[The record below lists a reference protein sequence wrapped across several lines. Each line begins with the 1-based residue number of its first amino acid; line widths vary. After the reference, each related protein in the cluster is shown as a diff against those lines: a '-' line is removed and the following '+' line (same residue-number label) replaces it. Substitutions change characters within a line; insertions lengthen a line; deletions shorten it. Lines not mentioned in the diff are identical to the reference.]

1 VGSGLGRTA
10 AAGALAAVWAVC
22 AWLLARTSVPALHL
36 DGLSERQFFSAHD
49 LARARSF
56 SRGLDWMW
64 VGGLVTELVALAVLV
79 KVLAPRARTI
89 GLGRI
94 GTAVIVGMVVLSTLW
109 AASLPFSILG
119 LWWQHHWGLGPFD
132 VAAWLGAQ
140 WGTLLGEASYGM
152 ALIVLV
158 VGFAGRFGRLWP
170 VAVWPV
176 LVAVTALFAFTSGY
190 LGSVGT
196 KPVHEPWLK
205 ADAARLAAI
214 EHVPGTQ
221 VRIDDVSSITNQV
234 NAFTVGFG
242 PSARVV
248 LWNTVFTL
256 PRSQVD
262 VVLAHELGHVRSRHV
277 VKAIGWTALLTLPC
291 LLLLELATR
300 RWGGLRNP
308 ANVPRA
314 LLVLLLL
321 TLLAA
326 PFENLVS
333 RRYEAEADWRALN
346 ATRTPLA
353 AQRVFQSFGTD
364 SLEDPD
370 PGLLDYL
377 WLENHPTPMQRIA
390 MTRAWAAR
398 RAGR

>member
-1 VGSGLGRTA
+1 
-10 AAGALAAVWAVC
+10 VWAVC
-22 AWLLARTSVPALHL
+22 AWLLARTSVPTLHL
-36 DGLSERQFFSAHD
+36 GGLDESRYFTAHE

-64 VGGLVTELVALAVLV
+64 IGGVVTELGALAVLV
-79 KVLAPRARTI
+79 KVLGPRARTI

-94 GTAVIVGMVVLSTLW
+94 GTAVIVGMVTLTTLW
-109 AASLPFSILG
+109 TASLSFSVLE

-132 VAAWLGAQ
+132 VAAWLGQQ
-140 WGTLLGEASYGM
+140 WGSLVGEAWFGM

-190 LGSVGT
+190 LESAGTTSVRD
-196 KPVHEPWLK
+196 PQLR
-205 ADAARLAAI
+205 ADIVRLERA
-214 EHVPGTQ
+214 EHVQGTP
-221 VRIDDVSSITNQV
+221 VRVDDVSSVTNQV

-242 PSARVV
+242 PSAHVV
-248 LWNTVFTL
+248 LWNTVLRL
-256 PRSQVD
+256 PRAQVD
-262 VVLAHELGHVRSRHV
+262 VVLAHELGHVRSRHII
-277 VKAIGWTALLTLPC
+277 KAIGWSALLTLPC
-291 LLLLELATR
+291 LVLLELATR
-300 RWGGLRNP
+300 RRGGLRDP
-308 ANVPRA
+308 ANLPLA
-314 LLVLLLL
+314 LLSLVVV

-326 PFENLVS
+326 PLENYVS

-346 ATRTPLA
+346 ATRTPVA
-353 AQRVFQSFGTD
+353 AQEVFEGFGRD

-390 MTRAWAAR
+390 MTKAWTAR
-398 RAGR
+398 QASR